1 MTLYKIIINLKYIS
15 TNIEGKKISTHIF
28 RHTFITRMVENKVDK
43 ELIAKH
49 VGHSSTKM
57 IDEVYGHFTSK
68 MDSELKSV
76 IQTYKII

>member
-1 MTLYKIIINLKYIS
+1 
-15 TNIEGKKISTHIF
+15 
-28 RHTFITRMVENKVDK
+28 MVENKVDK